1 MNRKFKSILS
11 LIICVSL
18 LTACFGCSVSKVDVG
33 SIPLSAEP
41 VYLQSADVSLHSCI
55 AENMTEVSN
64 SGLITLLY
72 DKTSSAV
79 GVRVTNGEESK
90 IWSSLPLVTEGVEPD
105 TEAAVLSLEVVHAGK
120 KYLLNSQDNSLNYGG
135 VYTGNTRGGFEV
147 VYFISDNGE
156 CLKKIKPDFSDD
168 EYKTAANG
176 SILFKVITT
185 YFLRDGCFYADM
197 KWVNLGN
204 EDDVL
209 INIAFL
215 EYFGAAN
222 TAEQGDYIVVPDG
235 SGAIIDTACEEEVP
249 PVSIAVYG
257 NDIGNTAQMSS
268 VVAAYGMKS
277 GNEAFAAVIE
287 KGDAFATI
295 NANKANNGVGYNR
308 VGPAFTFALNES
320 DKETNEFR
328 FVQSKVN
335 DSVLISFRFLSGANT
350 TYAGMAAA
358 CREQLIRNYT
368 LSTRS
373 VAVTE
378 YMPLMVNV
386 IGKVKRDGF
395 LGFSKELTDYKEA
408 TDILARLKSKGI
420 DNVYL
425 RYSGALSGGLNS
437 RHASDASILSSM
449 GGKSAVKELD
459 KYASGLNFSVFYDID
474 LVSDS
479 SSVSSLKNLDG
490 SKHSVVFHNPLKDN
504 DFNVAET
511 RRYFTGVS
519 SLEDTVLSVL
529 ERFDSLDSSGY
540 CLTDVGC
547 SVFTEPQMSLNR
559 QDAAVAIAKNTA
571 PLSTESPIMVRGG
584 NFYAIK
590 NADVISG
597 LPMNCSR
604 TPTQSYISVPFVQII
619 LHGIVEFTYDEINLS
634 SNSKVDLLRCVEY
647 GAVPGYIFTNN
658 SLDDSD
664 KYAEL
669 FSVDEQLNLMYD
681 AYSSVGAVLNDL
693 RGSGITDHYAVTDGV
708 FCTEYE
714 STTRIYVNYTDAP
727 VTVSGITVEPMS
739 FFRVN

>member
-11 LIICVSL
+11 LFICFSL
-18 LTACFGCSVSKVDVG
+18 LTACFGCAVGKVNVG

-41 VYLQSADVSLHSCI
+41 VNLQSSETSLHCCI
-55 AENMTEVSN
+55 ADNMTEVSN

-72 DKTSSAV
+72 DQISSAV

-90 IWSSLPLVTEGVEPD
+90 IWSSLPLVSEGVEPD
-105 TEAAVLSLEVVHAGK
+105 NEAAILSLEVIHAGK
-120 KYLLNSQDNSLNYGG
+120 KYFLNSQDNSLNYGG
-135 VYTGNTRGGFEV
+135 VYTSNGKNGFEV
-147 VYFISDNGE
+147 VYFITDNGE
-156 CLKKIKPDFSDD
+156 CLKNIKPDFSDE
-168 EYKTAANG
+168 EYKSAANG

-209 INIAFL
+209 INIGFL

-222 TAEQGDYIVVPDG
+222 TAAPGDYIVVPDG
-235 SGAIIDTACEEEVP
+235 SGAIIDTASEEEVP

-257 NDIGNTAQMSS
+257 NDIGGSAQFSS
-268 VVAAYGMKS
+268 VVAAYGMKC
-277 GNEAFAAVIE
+277 GNEAFSAVIE
-287 KGDAFATI
+287 KGDAFTSI
-295 NANKANNGVGYNR
+295 SANKANNGVGYNR
-308 VGPAFTFALNES
+308 VGPVFTFALTEN
-320 DKETNEFR
+320 DKENNEFR
-328 FVQSKVN
+328 FAQSKVN
-335 DSVLISFRFLSGANT
+335 DSVLICFRFLNGANA

-373 VAVTE
+373 VEVTE

-386 IGKVKRDGF
+386 IGKVKKSGLIGF
-395 LGFSKELTDYKEA
+395 GKKLTDYNEA
-408 TDILARLKSKGI
+408 VDILGRLKSKGI

-425 RYSGALSGGLNS
+425 RYSGALSGGLNA
-437 RHASDASILSSM
+437 RNAADAAVLASM
-449 GGKSAVKELD
+449 GGRSAVKELD
-459 KYASGLNFSVFYDID
+459 KYASGLNFSVFYDVD
-474 LVSDS
+474 LVSGNS
-479 SSVSSLKNLDG
+479 SLSSLKNLDG
-490 SKHSVVFHNPLKDN
+490 SKHSVVSSDPLKDKGF
-504 DFNVAET
+504 DVAEN

-529 ERFDSLDSSGY
+529 KRFDSLDSSGY
-540 CLTDVGC
+540 CITDAG
-547 SVFTEPQMSLNR
+547 SYAFTESGVSLNR
-559 QDAAVAIAKNTA
+559 QDVVMNVAKKTA
-571 PLSTESPIMVRGG
+571 PLSTESPIMLRGG
-584 NFYAIK
+584 NFYAVK

-604 TPTQSYISVPFVQII
+604 TATQSYISVPFVQII

-634 SNSKVDLLRCVEY
+634 SNDKVALLRCVEY
-647 GAVPGYIFTNN
+647 GAVPGYVLTND

-664 KYAEL
+664 EYAEL
-669 FSVDEQLNLMYD
+669 FSVDENLNSMYD
-681 AYSSVGAVLNDL
+681 SYASVGAVLNDL
-693 RGSGITDHYAVTDGV
+693 RGSRITDHYAVMNGV
-708 FCTEYE
+708 YCTEYE
-714 STTRIYVNYTDAP
+714 STTRIYVNYTDAA

>member
-1 MNRKFKSILS
+1 MNRKFKTILS
-11 LIICVSL
+11 LFICLAL
-18 LTACFGCSVSKVDVG
+18 LTTCFGCSVSKVNVG

-41 VYLQSADVSLHSCI
+41 VYLQSADASLHCCV
-55 AENMTEVSN
+55 ADNMTEVSN
-64 SGLITLLY
+64 SGLITLLF
-72 DKTSSAV
+72 DQISSAV
-79 GVRVTNGEESK
+79 AVRVTNGEESK
-90 IWSSLPLVTEGVEPD
+90 LWSSLPVVSEGVEPD
-105 TEAAVLSLEVVHAGK
+105 TEANILSLEVIHNEK
-120 KYLLNSQDNSLNYGG
+120 KYLLNSQDNSLFYGG
-135 VYTGNTRGGFEV
+135 VHTNNGKNGFEV

-156 CLKKIKPDFSDD
+156 CLKNIKPDFSDE

-204 EDDVL
+204 ENDVL
-209 INIAFL
+209 INIGFL
-215 EYFGAAN
+215 EYFGAASIA
-222 TAEQGDYIVVPDG
+222 TAGDYIVVPDG
-235 SGAIIDTACEEEVP
+235 SGAIIDTASEEEVM

-257 NDIGNTAQMSS
+257 NDIGCEAQLSS

-287 KGDAFATI
+287 KGDAFASIT
-295 NANKANNGVGYNR
+295 ASKANNGAGYNR
-308 VGPAFTFALNES
+308 VGPVFTFALTES
-320 DKETNEFR
+320 DKETNEYR

-335 DSVLISFRFLSGANT
+335 DSVLISFRFLSGTNA

-373 VAVTE
+373 VKVSE

-386 IGKVKRDGF
+386 IGNVQKSGVIGI
-395 LGFSKELTDYKEA
+395 GKELTDYKEA
-408 TDILARLKSKGI
+408 TDILGRLKSKGI

-425 RYSGALSGGLNS
+425 RYSGALSGGVNA
-437 RHASDASILSSM
+437 RNASDAAISGSM
-449 GGKSAVKELD
+449 GGKSAVRELD
-459 KYASGLNFSVFYDID
+459 KFASGLNFSVFYDID

-479 SSVSSLKNLDG
+479 SSFASLRNLDG
-490 SKHSVVFHNPLKDN
+490 SKHSVVFSDPLKDN
-504 DFNVAET
+504 GFDVAENI
-511 RRYFTGVS
+511 RHFTGVS

-529 ERFDSLDSSGY
+529 KRFDSLDSSGY

-547 SVFTEPQMSLNR
+547 YAFTESGASLNR
-559 QDAAVAIAKNTA
+559 QDVVMAVAEKTA

-584 NFYAIK
+584 NFYSIK

-604 TPTQSYISVPFVQII
+604 TPTQSYIAVPFVQII

-634 SNSKVDLLRCVEY
+634 SDNKVALLKCVEY
-647 GAVPGYIFTNN
+647 GAVPGYVLTNT
-658 SLDDSD
+658 SLDNSD
-664 KYAEL
+664 KYNAL
-669 FSVDEQLNLMYD
+669 FSVDENLNSMYD
-681 AYSSVGAVLNDL
+681 AYAEVAPVLNDL
-693 RGSGITDHYAVTDGV
+693 RGSRITDHYAVMPGV
-708 FCTEYE
+708 YCTEYE
-714 STTRIYVNYTDAP
+714 STTRIYVNYTDSS
-727 VTVSGITVEPMS
+727 VTVSGITVEPLN